1 MSKAPQL
8 TVADLMSGPRGR
20 RLCLELASRLL
31 GQAVTEA
38 VFHAAHDLDPGA
50 GTSRVMFAVGGELVH
65 PRVTA
70 DDVASAIG
78 RSDVPELAGGQLWE
92 ALRAAVDSARYW
104 QEPDGEDI
112 LAATPAVRQSLE
124 PLARA
129 VVESSESA
137 WWSEPFDAAGQSL
150 TTTTTTTTTTGRP
163 RHGPTAPGDVLRQWR
178 RAAIEEESRASR
190 ERPVDPAANYSG
202 EWWSIP
208 PHGLPRTTRSLP
220 GKGPVG
226 MWLVEDADG
235 NDVRTSTVEVPAGM
249 RVLEIGGPEDW
260 AALCRRHPFPVTAS
274 RRHDWFRST
283 GRGDVEWV
291 VPDWAG
297 VAEEADVVHVS
308 VAGWLRTAGV
318 AVEVSD
324 GVASVL
330 AGWDPDAAFWLT
342 SRPRET
348 GVAGEWAWDP
358 SLEAW
363 RAGGSRK

>member
-1 MSKAPQL
+1 MSKSSAL
-8 TVADLMSGPRGR
+8 TAADLVSGPRGR

-31 GQAVTEA
+31 GQAVLEA
-38 VFHAAHDLDPGA
+38 IVHAAHDLDPGA
-50 GTSRVMFAVGGELVH
+50 GTSRVMFAIGGELVH
-65 PRVTA
+65 PRVTTA
-70 DDVASAIG
+70 DVASTIG
-78 RSDVPELAGGQLWE
+78 LSEGPELAAGQLWE

-104 QEPDGEDI
+104 QEPDGEDV
-112 LAATPAVRQSLE
+112 LAATPAVRRSLE

-129 VVESSESA
+129 VVESPDSA
-137 WWSEPFDAAGQSL
+137 WWSEPFAPVGQSL
-150 TTTTTTTTTTGRP
+150 TTTLGRHRRDPSAP
-163 RHGPTAPGDVLRQWR
+163 RDVLLQWR
-178 RAAIEEESRASR
+178 RAAVEEESRALR
-190 ERPVDPAANYSG
+190 ERPSDPAANYSG

-208 PHGLPRTTRSLP
+208 PHGLPRTTRWLA

-226 MWLVEDADG
+226 MWLVEDASG
-235 NDVRTSTVEVPAGM
+235 MDVRTSSVEVAAGL

-274 RRHDWFRST
+274 RRHDWFRAT
-283 GRGDVEWV
+283 GRSDVEWV
-291 VPDWAG
+291 VPDWVG
-297 VAEEADVVHVS
+297 VAGEADVVHVS

-348 GVAGEWAWDP
+348 GVAVEWAWGS

-363 RAGGSRK
+363 RPRGSRQ